1 MVDARAT
8 ENLPRGCKL
17 LSLGTLS
24 DERGKLVVV
33 EGARQVPF
41 DIARVYCVIATP
53 PGAVRGRHAHRT
65 LTQVAV
71 AVAGACT
78 MSLDDGSS
86 RSEVRLDDPATGL
99 LLPPLVWHE
108 MSDFTDDCVLMVLAE
123 DHYNEAD
130 YIRDY
135 EEFVGMAGAA
145 R

>member
-17 LSLGTLS
+17 LSLGTIS
-24 DERGKLVVV
+24 DERGTLVIA
-33 EGARQVPF
+33 EGASQVPF
-41 DIARVYCVIATP
+41 DIARAYCVIATP
-53 PGAVRGRHAHRT
+53 PGAVRGQHAHRT

-78 MSLDDGSS
+78 MSLDDGSAQG
-86 RSEVRLDDPATGL
+86 EVRLDDPATGL

-108 MSDFTDDCVLMVLAE
+108 MSDFTADCVLMVLAD

-135 EEFVGMAGAA
+135 QEFVGIVEAA